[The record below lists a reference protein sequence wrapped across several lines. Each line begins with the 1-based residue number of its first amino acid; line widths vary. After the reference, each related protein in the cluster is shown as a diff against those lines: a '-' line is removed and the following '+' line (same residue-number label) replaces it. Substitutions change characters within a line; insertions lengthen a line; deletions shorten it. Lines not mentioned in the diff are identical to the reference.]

1 MSDANVPQSRRV
13 LHLIESWG
21 PGGAERVLTDIVA
34 ELRADR
40 WRSVVVA
47 VAEGWVAEQA
57 RAHGATV
64 LVVPQ
69 RRRFDLGYLA
79 SLRRIIVRERIDI
92 VHAHL
97 LMSSLYGGMAAAL
110 QGLPAVATFHGSVDV
125 PKHSFVVGLKAR
137 ILQRAIDR
145 TIFVSDALRQDIEPR
160 LGLPSNRIGVVH
172 NGVDTVRFAPGRSRH
187 LREQF
192 NIRDDEFVIGA
203 VGNIRT
209 SKAYDVLL
217 RAVAALRDRGTPV
230 RCLIAGNAG
239 WDETQETV
247 DALMRDLH
255 LEGTVHFCGF
265 VEDSAAFLRGVDMF
279 VLTSRTEG
287 FSIATLEA
295 MATGLPVV
303 ATRCGGP
310 EEIVTDGVD
319 GSLVPV
325 GSPAAVADALL
336 DYINDPARR
345 EQAGRRARQTVTDR
359 FSVERVASAYERIYC
374 ELLDPK
380 PG

>member
-1 MSDANVPQSRRV
+1 
-13 LHLIESWG
+13 
-21 PGGAERVLTDIVA
+21 
-34 ELRADR
+34 
-40 WRSVVVA
+40 
-47 VAEGWVAEQA
+47 
-57 RAHGATV
+57 
-64 LVVPQ
+64 
-69 RRRFDLGYLA
+69 
-79 SLRRIIVRERIDI
+79 
-92 VHAHL
+92 
-97 LMSSLYGGMAAAL
+97 
-110 QGLPAVATFHGSVDV
+110 
-125 PKHSFVVGLKAR
+125 
-137 ILQRAIDR
+137 
-145 TIFVSDALRQDIEPR
+145 
-160 LGLPSNRIGVVH
+160 
-172 NGVDTVRFAPGRSRH
+172 
-187 LREQF
+187 
-192 NIRDDEFVIGA
+192 
-203 VGNIRT
+203 
-209 SKAYDVLL
+209 
-217 RAVAALRDRGTPV
+217 
-230 RCLIAGNAG
+230 
-239 WDETQETV
+239 
-247 DALMRDLH
+247 MRDLH